1 MIPIKSALELE
12 AMRKAGALLAR
23 IADKIRTTIAIG
35 KSTEEIDAFAEALIL
50 KEGALPAFK
59 GYHGFPAS
67 VCTSI
72 NEEVVHGIPSQ
83 RQLKDGDILKL
94 DIGINVNG
102 FYSDCAFTVLLGNVS
117 GRQRRLVDATKKA
130 LDIGLAQAWPNN
142 HLYDISSAIQKVV
155 EAQGFSVVR
164 DFVGHGIGRLMHEAP
179 EVPNFGQPHTGPILK
194 EGMVLAIEPMVN
206 MGTWEVVIADN
217 KWTARAKDNLA
228 SAHFEHTVAVTA
240 NGPEILTR

>member
-12 AMRKAGALLAR
+12 AMRKAGNLLAR
-23 IADKIRTTIAIG
+23 IADKIRATIAIG
-35 KSTEEIDAFAEALIL
+35 KSTAEIDAIAEVLIME
-50 KEGALPAFK
+50 EGALPAFK

-72 NEEVVHGIPSQ
+72 NEEVVHGIPSG

-102 FYSDCAFTVLLGNVS
+102 FFSDCAFTVVLGATR
-117 GRQRRLVDATKKA
+117 GKYRRLIDATKKA
-130 LDIGLAQAWPNN
+130 LEIGLAQAWPNN
-142 HLYDISSAIQKVV
+142 RLYDISSAIQKFV

-164 DFVGHGIGRLMHEAP
+164 DFVGHGIGRSMHEAP
-179 EVPNFGQPHTGPILK
+179 EIPNFGQPHTGPILK

-206 MGTWEVVIADN
+206 AGTWEVVIADN
-217 KWTARAKDNLA
+217 NWTARTKDNQA
-228 SAHFEHTVAVTA
+228 SAHFEHTVAVTSK
-240 NGPEILTR
+240 GPEILTK